1 MTTMLAVM
9 LMMVLIMTFV
19 TMGVQASPGSE
30 MVRCTDDKPLCVG
43 PRCSAISG
51 GHFSPKFQD
60 WAPGMIM
67 EHPRNCDTCE
77 CRKLPSKTKSGTVTD
92 DIATAQKGSEIA
104 LSNWHTHL
112 CRSCPYSCRYLMLNS
127 LLSPKSTPKD
137 KRVILRRY
145 VRNVTLLDNA
155 TRAASAP
162 NAIVIGVQKGGT
174 TEFWNRLTSYSVE
187 FPKARKKGGKE
198 TKELHFL
205 DHCFGID
212 EPPSALSEEL
222 ALSAPASTTW
232 CGVAGYL
239 DMFENGRTTKQKI
252 LAHQGEKQPKT
263 MYLTE
268 ASPSYI
274 LLPHMAAF
282 TNALFPKTK
291 VLAII
296 REPVARSFSGYH
308 QSLTAYKR
316 GNQEPEGRVDYVPF
330 AIAIEPEIKIIR
342 HCERV
347 FPDATIRFDKCIWPM
362 FSALSLSTSLD
373 EETYVG
379 PHEHEFNAQPR
390 RCSAGL
396 LRKHSLVIRG
406 MYYYQLKAWID
417 ELGPERVHV
426 MLSEDYFKDPDVVV
440 SEAAAFIAHGKRKP
454 QIPADAFGRNSA
466 SHGKIMDDVTK
477 SLLQSLYRPYNAL
490 LVNLLQKHKFPTPQW
505 IY

>member
-1 MTTMLAVM
+1 M
-9 LMMVLIMTFV
+9 
-19 TMGVQASPGSE
+19 
-30 MVRCTDDKPLCVG
+30 CTPD
-43 PRCSAISG
+43 
-51 GHFSPKFQD
+51 
-60 WAPGMIM
+60 
-67 EHPRNCDTCE
+67 
-77 CRKLPSKTKSGTVTD
+77 
-92 DIATAQKGSEIA
+92 
-104 LSNWHTHL
+104 
-112 CRSCPYSCRYLMLNS
+112 
-127 LLSPKSTPKD
+127 
-137 KRVILRRY
+137 
-145 VRNVTLLDNA
+145 
-155 TRAASAP
+155 
-162 NAIVIGVQKGGT
+162 
-174 TEFWNRLTSYSVE
+174 
-187 FPKARKKGGKE
+187 ARQ
-198 TKELHFL
+198 
-205 DHCFGID
+205 
-212 EPPSALSEEL
+212 
-222 ALSAPASTTW
+222 TTW

-379 PHEHEFNAQPR
+379 PHEFEYNAQPR
-390 RCSAGL
+390 RCTSAV
-396 LRKHSLVIRG
+396 LRKYSFVIRG
-406 MYYYQLKAWID
+406 LYYYQLKAWID

-426 MLSEDYFKDPDVVV
+426 MLSEDYFKDPDAVV
-440 SEAAAFIAHGKRKP
+440 SDAVSFIANGKRELR
-454 QIPADAFGRNSA
+454 QSVVGGRNSV
-466 SHGKIMDDVTK
+466 SHGKV
-477 SLLQSLYRPYNAL
+477 LLNETQQLLENVFRPYNAL
-490 LVNLLQKHKFPTPQW
+490 LIDLLQHHNIPTPQW
-505 IY
+505 LH

>member
-296 REPVARSFSGYH
+296 REPVARSFSGYY
-308 QSLTAYKR
+308 QSVRKHGFSNKGVR
-316 GNQEPEGRVDYVPF
+316 FER
-330 AIAIEPEIKIIR
+330 AIEPEIKIIR
-342 HCERV
+342 RCEILY
-347 FPDATIRFDKCIWPM
+347 PDATTRFDKCIWPM

-379 PHEHEFNAQPR
+379 PHEFEYNAQPR
-390 RCSAGL
+390 RCTSAV
-396 LRKHSLVIRG
+396 LRKYSFVIRG
-406 MYYYQLKAWID
+406 LYYYQLKAWID

-426 MLSEDYFKDPDVVV
+426 MLSEDYFKDPDAVV
-440 SEAAAFIAHGKRKP
+440 SDAVSFIANGKRELR
-454 QIPADAFGRNSA
+454 QSVVGGRNSV
-466 SHGKIMDDVTK
+466 SHGKV
-477 SLLQSLYRPYNAL
+477 LLNETQQLLENVFRPYNAL
-490 LVNLLQKHKFPTPQW
+490 LIDLLQHHNIPTPQW
-505 IY
+505 LH